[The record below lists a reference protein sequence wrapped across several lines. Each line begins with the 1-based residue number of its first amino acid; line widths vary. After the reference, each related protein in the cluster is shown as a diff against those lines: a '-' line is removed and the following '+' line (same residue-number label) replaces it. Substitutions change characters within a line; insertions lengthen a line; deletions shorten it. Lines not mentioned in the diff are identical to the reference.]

1 MESEHDVVDRVNRQ
15 RERGAERY
23 LRILRDALL
32 DLHYPENEL
41 RIGHLAEC
49 IERGRQPELPKLRDP
64 ARYMREELT
73 RLTARRRSGASGGA
87 QRDSGFFPYAH
98 MGLVRLDH
106 LRGCLDEVRGDG
118 VPGDLVECG
127 TRRGGGAIFLRGY
140 VDAYELDEPTVW
152 VADPFRASPPR
163 RVPVRRRRSRREALA
178 GGPGFPYL
186 GADLNTVRD
195 GFHRFGLLDD
205 RVRFLQGSYA
215 DTLPTAPIE
224 EIALL
229 HIGDEE
235 AGSDPAVLA
244 CLYDKLSAGG
254 FVVIDTYSSSPACRA
269 VVDDFRARRGIDDP
283 VRRVDAHGAFWR
295 KTSAVGAAGTPGRV
309 QPEGHAPLAP
319 RRTPTLDLSVVVV
332 FYNMR
337 REAQRTLHSLSRAYQ
352 QGIDDRTYEVVVVE
366 NGSHDEQ
373 KLGKDFV
380 ESFGAEFRYIDLGT
394 DARPSPVHALNRGV
408 AESVGRSVALM
419 IDGAHVLSPGVLRYG
434 LLAMEAYAPAV
445 VATQPWYLGPGQQSE
460 TMTTGYDQDHE
471 DRLLEAIGWPDDG
484 YRLFEIGHFASDRD
498 WFDGMWESNCIFVP
512 RAVLEQVGGFDESF
526 TMPGGGYANL
536 EFYER
541 TGASPGVTLA
551 TILGEASFHQVHGGT
566 TTNQADPDERRRR
579 IAGYA
584 EHYRE
589 LRGHSYRGPRRP
601 MHYVGFMHAA
611 ARRTKARRLTAPA
624 LFKTVAK
631 DPDGFPDEP
640 LPLPDDLRAE
650 FTDAFWRSLTWQST
664 TWLGRTIARPPS
676 DLVVYQELIAS
687 VRPDWIIETGTGSGD
702 RAYFLATICDL
713 LGTGRVVT
721 IGREGAVAPDH
732 PRIVHVARE
741 PLGPHT
747 VEHLREVVGHAPHAL
762 LVIGTRSN
770 NVQTV
775 RQFERYAPFVPVGSY
790 VVVEDTIVNGHPVWP
805 SFGPG
810 PAEAVKTIMRTNGD
824 FAPDPRLERFGV
836 TFNPGGFLKR
846 IR

>member
-1 MESEHDVVDRVNRQ
+1 MEPEHDVVDRVNSQ

-49 IERGRQPELPKLRDP
+49 IERGREPELRKLRDP
-64 ARYMREELT
+64 ARYMKEELA
-73 RLTARRRSGASGGA
+73 RLRARRRSGASGDG
-87 QRDSGFFPYAH
+87 GFFPYAH
-98 MGLVRLDH
+98 MGAIRLDS
-106 LRGCLDEVRGDG
+106 LRRCLDEVRGDG
-118 VPGDLVECG
+118 VAGDLVECG

-140 VDAYELDEPTVW
+140 VEAYELDEPIVW

-163 RVPVRRRRSRREALA
+163 RASVRRRRSRREPLA
-178 GGPGFPYL
+178 GGPGFPDL

-215 DTLPTAPIE
+215 DTLPSAPIE

-229 HIGDEE
+229 HLADEE
-235 AGSDPAVLA
+235 AGSDPAVLE
-244 CLYDKLSAGG
+244 CLYGKLATGG
-254 FVVIDTYSSSPACRA
+254 FVVIDAYSSSPTCRA
-269 VVDDFRARRGIDDP
+269 VVDGFRARRGIDDP
-283 VRRVDAHGAFWR
+283 IRRVDAHGAYWR
-295 KTSAVGAAGTPGRV
+295 KTSAAGTTGSPARV
-309 QPEGHAPLAP
+309 RPAGHAPLAP
-319 RRTPTLDLSVVVV
+319 SRTPSLDLSVVVV

-337 REAQRTLHSLSRAYQ
+337 REAQRTLCSLSRAYQ

-366 NGSHDEQ
+366 NGSNEEQ
-373 KLGKDFV
+373 KLGKDYV
-380 ESFGAEFRYIDLGT
+380 ESFGAEFRYIDLGA

-434 LLAMEAYAPAV
+434 LLALEAYAPAV

-541 TGASPGVTLA
+541 VGASPGVTLA

-584 EHYRE
+584 DHYRE
-589 LRGHSYRGPRRP
+589 LRGRPFRGPGRAI
-601 MHYVGFMHAA
+601 HYVGFMHPA
-611 ARRTKARRLTAPA
+611 ARRTKARRLSAPA
-624 LFKTVAK
+624 LFKAVEGGV
-631 DPDGFPDEP
+631 DGFPEKP
-640 LPLPDDLRAE
+640 LPVPEDLRVD

-664 TWLGRTIARPPS
+664 TWLGRTVARPPS

-687 VRPDWIIETGTGSGD
+687 VRPDWVIETGTGDGG
-702 RAYFLATICDL
+702 RAHFLATICDL
-713 LGTGRVVT
+713 VGHGRVLT
-721 IGREGAVAPDH
+721 IGREGAVPPDH
-732 PRIVHVARE
+732 PRVVHVARD

-747 VEHLREVVGHAPHAL
+747 VDDVRGVVGDAPHAL
-762 LVIGTRSN
+762 VIIGTRSN
-770 NVQTV
+770 NTQTL

-790 VVVEDTIVNGHPVWP
+790 VVIEDTIVNGHPVWP
-805 SFGPG
+805 AFGPG
-810 PAEAVKTIMRTNGD
+810 PAEAIKAIMNTTGD
-824 FAPDPRLERFGV
+824 FAPDPSRERFGV

-846 IR
+846 IH